1 MSPRRFKRGH
11 CLPFRQQNS
20 KKPVSA
26 HFPPSFSSLFPPLLP
41 PSPLPLTISGINLT
55 AADTVIIYDSDWN
68 PHNDLQAMDRC
79 HRIGQQKPVL
89 VFRLATAHS
98 VEGNMLRR
106 ANSKMALERLVI
118 KKGAFLHSENGAG
131 GSSSSEAV
139 KGTGMSADE
148 LLELLKS
155 DASLEDLPQSAAV
168 SEKDLDLILDRRHME
183 IAGGEAPLRGEG
195 PRVGGGRPARRKRPA
210 ELGAVR
216 RL

>member
-1 MSPRRFKRGH
+1 M
-11 CLPFRQQNS
+11 
-20 KKPVSA
+20 
-26 HFPPSFSSLFPPLLP
+26 
-41 PSPLPLTISGINLT
+41 T

-118 KKGAFLHSENGAG
+118 KKGAFLHTTTESSSGGA
-131 GSSSSEAV
+131 GSSSTEAV
-139 KGTGMSADE
+139 KGTGMSAVE
-148 LLELLKS
+148 LLVLLKA

-168 SEKDLDLILDRRHME
+168 SEEDLDRILDRRHME
-183 IAGGEAPLRGEG
+183 IAGAK
-195 PRVGGGRPARRKRPA
+195 PRYEEKGVGWEVVAQLDGSG
-210 ELGAVR
+210 LLSSVQ
-216 RL
+216 

>member
-1 MSPRRFKRGH
+1 MLTF
-11 CLPFRQQNS
+11 
-20 KKPVSA
+20 
-26 HFPPSFSSLFPPLLP
+26 
-41 PSPLPLTISGINLT
+41 PLPSTSFRASSTHSLGINLT

-79 HRIGQQKPVL
+79 HRIGQQRPVL

-118 KKGAFLHSENGAG
+118 KKGAFLHSE
-131 GSSSSEAV
+131 GSSSGGGAAEAV

-168 SEKDLDLILDRRHME
+168 SEEDLDRILDRRHME
-183 IAGGEAPLRGEG
+183 IAGGK
-195 PRVGGGRPARRKRPA
+195 PRYEEKGVGWEVVAQLDGSG
-210 ELGAVR
+210 LLSSVQ
-216 RL
+216 

>member
-1 MSPRRFKRGH
+1 MS
-11 CLPFRQQNS
+11 
-20 KKPVSA
+20 
-26 HFPPSFSSLFPPLLP
+26 
-41 PSPLPLTISGINLT
+41 

-79 HRIGQQKPVL
+79 HRIGQQRPVL

-118 KKGAFLHSENGAG
+118 KKGAFLHSESSSGGGA
-131 GSSSSEAV
+131 GSSSAEAV

-168 SEKDLDLILDRRHME
+168 SEEDLDRILDRRHME
-183 IAGGEAPLRGEG
+183 IAGGKPLYAEKG
-195 PRVGGGRPARRKRPA
+195 VGWEVVAQLDGSG
-210 ELGAVR
+210 LLSSVQ
-216 RL
+216 

>member
-1 MSPRRFKRGH
+1 
-11 CLPFRQQNS
+11 
-20 KKPVSA
+20 
-26 HFPPSFSSLFPPLLP
+26 
-41 PSPLPLTISGINLT
+41 
-55 AADTVIIYDSDWN
+55 
-68 PHNDLQAMDRC
+68 MDRC

-131 GSSSSEAV
+131 GSSSEAV

-168 SEKDLDLILDRRHME
+168 SEKDLDLILDRRHMA
-183 IAGGEAPLRGEG
+183 IAGGKPRYEEKG
-195 PRVGGGRPARRKRPA
+195 PGWEVVAQLDGSG
-210 ELGAVR
+210 LLSSVQ
-216 RL
+216 

>member
-1 MSPRRFKRGH
+1 MP
-11 CLPFRQQNS
+11 PF
-20 KKPVSA
+20 
-26 HFPPSFSSLFPPLLP
+26 PSFRASSTHPL
-41 PSPLPLTISGINLT
+41 GIKLT

-79 HRIGQQKPVL
+79 HRIGQQRPVL

-118 KKGAFLHSENGAG
+118 KKGAFLHSESSSGGGA
-131 GSSSSEAV
+131 GSSSAEAV

-168 SEKDLDLILDRRHME
+168 SEEDLDRILDRRHME
-183 IAGGEAPLRGEG
+183 IAGGKPLYAEKG
-195 PRVGGGRPARRKRPA
+195 VGWEVVAQLDGSG
-210 ELGAVR
+210 LLSSVQ
-216 RL
+216 

>member
-1 MSPRRFKRGH
+1 MPKRFLSVVDASNVGNACVFGNKSLKTTLYS
-11 CLPFRQQNS
+11 LPTPSTTFS
-20 KKPVSA
+20 WPSLA
-26 HFPPSFSSLFPPLLP
+26 HPL
-41 PSPLPLTISGINLT
+41 GINLT

-98 VEGNMLRR
+98 IEGNMLRR

-118 KKGAFLHSENGAG
+118 KKGAFLHSESSSGSGAG
-131 GSSSSEAV
+131 SGSAEAV

-155 DASLEDLPQSAAV
+155 DASLEDLPQSNAV
-168 SEKDLDLILDRRHME
+168 SDEDLDRILDRRHME
-183 IAGGEAPLRGEG
+183 IAGGK
-195 PRVGGGRPARRKRPA
+195 PRYEEKGVGWEVVAQLDGSG
-210 ELGAVR
+210 LLSSVQ
-216 RL
+216 